1 MILMKLSSS
10 RIIPDSVIFYIF
22 SLTILIIIVTT
33 TPSISIEKS
42 GITIKKHYAYSSPLV
57 SSSSSLL
64 PNQTAATTLVDF
76 NFAAAGD
83 WGCTSD
89 TTDTVK
95 NIMDRDPE
103 IVLALGDLSY
113 NSSAQCWLNIIDP
126 IAEKTKIAIGNH
138 EVDSTKKLKDYMDY
152 FGLEKQY
159 YSFNYQNVH
168 FTAISTEF
176 PYEKGSEQYN
186 FVNNDLSKVSSD
198 PNIDWIIVFFHS
210 LAYTS
215 PADTG
220 KGNRAEKELRETYH
234 PLFDKY
240 DVDIVL
246 QAHNHNYQRSY
257 PIIFNNDKPK
267 EPIITDNTDNNNNNN
282 NNNFHDP
289 EGQIFVT
296 VGTGGAELYPLT
308 GQAVYV
314 ANQYI
319 GFGFLNLDV
328 INDGTILNGKFY
340 ANEGTTIK
348 DQFTMTKW
356 VSYNVC
362 ENDRSNYK
370 IIIAQNST

>member
-1 MILMKLSSS
+1 MRRKNNFIRLQIERYQDRILMKLSSS
-10 RIIPDSVIFYIF
+10 SILPNSIIFYIF
-22 SLTILIIIVTT
+22 SLTIMIIVTT
-33 TPSISIEKS
+33 SPISIIEKS
-42 GITIKKHYAYSSPLV
+42 GITIENYHAYSSP
-57 SSSSSLL
+57 SNSSSSLSQ
-64 PNQTAATTLVDF
+64 QTTADNTTLADY
-76 NFAAAGD
+76 NLAAAGD
-83 WGCTSD
+83 WGCTTD
-89 TTDTVK
+89 TINTVK
-95 NIMDRDPE
+95 NIMNHKPE
-103 IVLALGDLSY
+103 LVLALGDLSY
-113 NSSAQCWLNIIDP
+113 NKTAQCWLDIINP
-126 IAEKTKIAIGNH
+126 IANKTKIVIGNH
-138 EVDSTKKLKDYMDY
+138 ETDSTKKLKDYMEF

-282 NNNFHDP
+282 FHDP

-340 ANEGTTIK
+340 ANDGTTRK
-348 DQFTMTKW
+348 DQFTMTK
-356 VSYNVC
+356 
-362 ENDRSNYK
+362 
-370 IIIAQNST
+370 

>member
-1 MILMKLSSS
+1 MM
-10 RIIPDSVIFYIF
+10 
-22 SLTILIIIVTT
+22 IIVTT
-33 TPSISIEKS
+33 TPSITIEKS
-42 GITIKKHYAYSSPLV
+42 GITLKNHYAYSSPLV
-57 SSSSSLL
+57 SSSPSNSSYYTSLL
-64 PNQTAATTLVDF
+64 SHQTAATTLADF

-83 WGCTSD
+83 WGCTPD

-113 NSSAQCWLNIIDP
+113 NSSAQCWLDIIDP

-198 PNIDWIIVFFHS
+198 PNIDWIVVFFHS

-220 KGNRAEKELRETYH
+220 KGNRAEKELRATYH

-257 PIIFNNDKPK
+257 PIVFNNDKPK
-267 EPIITDNTDNNNNNN
+267 EPIITDNIDN
-282 NNNFHDP
+282 NNNFHDS

-314 ANQYI
+314 ANQYV
-319 GFGFLNLDV
+319 GFGFLNIDV
-328 INDGTILNGKFY
+328 IDNNNNEMTSTTTSMIGKFY
-340 ANEGTTIK
+340 ANDNGSGDKDVGKTTITK
-348 DQFTMTKW
+348 DQFTITKA
-356 VSYNVC
+356 VN
-362 ENDRSNYK
+362 
-370 IIIAQNST
+370 